1 MSDQPYTPPRV
12 WTWDRANGGRFASIN
27 PADMRQT
34 VAEAPLSGRNDV
46 DDAVA
51 HNEASAG
58 RHFDP
63 ALIAPF
69 KAALPQMLDIRQRY
83 AEENG
88 ALPDLD
94 FHGPG

>member
-1 MSDQPYTPPRV
+1 
-12 WTWDRANGGRFASIN
+12 
-27 PADMRQT
+27 
-34 VAEAPLSGRNDV
+34 V

-51 HNEASAG
+51 HIEASAG